1 MTAPAPTN
9 PADALL
15 GRVAVA
21 AKLITMEQLAHATR
35 EQGRIGNSKNL
46 GQVLVAMG
54 FLSEANLAKAV
65 ELQRGVIARAKEKRT
80 EAPAPAA
87 AEVGTDSDG
96 RAAEA
101 LARQARPAPKP
112 TAPLAKPA
120 AQPVERPTAAKARPT
135 PSLASAGG
143 VGKVA
148 LDRGLDALLVDASS
162 QGASDIHLHSG
173 SNVRLRIRTALA
185 EVPDAKLTAQ
195 LAEKLILPALSSE
208 ERAALEQ
215 HGEIDF

>member
-35 EQGRIGNSKNL
+35 EQGRIGNSRNL

-54 FLSEANLAKAV
+54 FLTEATLAKAV
-65 ELQRGVIARAKEKRT
+65 ELQRGVIARAKEKRA
-80 EAPAPAA
+80 ESPAPAA
-87 AEVGTDSDG
+87 AEVGAESDG

-112 TAPLAKPA
+112 TAPVAKPA
-120 AQPVERPTAAKARPT
+120 PQPAERPTAAKARPS
-135 PSLASAGG
+135 PSLTSPGS
-143 VGKVA
+143 VGRVA
-148 LDRGLDALLVDASS
+148 LDRGLDALLVDAAS
-162 QGASDIHLHSG
+162 QGASDVHLHSG
-173 SNVRLRIRTALA
+173 ANV
-185 EVPDAKLTAQ
+185 
-195 LAEKLILPALSSE
+195 
-208 ERAALEQ
+208 
-215 HGEIDF
+215 